1 MGKQKSH
8 PVEWE
13 EEQEAY
19 RKKHPFVCKVK
30 KCGKRFATKLEV
42 DRHFEKLH

>member
-1 MGKQKSH
+1 M
-8 PVEWE
+8 EWE

-30 KCGKRFATKLEV
+30 KCGKSFATKLEV